1 MSETDPSGVSETD
14 PSGLS
19 ERSMEMAGTVVIV
32 GGTQGLGRR
41 LAERFAQD
49 GHPVVITGRDAARA
63 QGVAAEIAQGVA
75 AEMAEAVAPET
86 GPAVRGCALDL
97 AEPHDIAACLTGIE
111 NVDHIVLAAVE
122 RDTNSV
128 REYDIARA
136 IRLATLK
143 LVGYTQVL
151 HALQHAL
158 HDTSSVL
165 LYGGLAKERPYP
177 GSTTVTS
184 VNGAVETMVRTFAI
198 ELAPVRV
205 NALHP
210 GIVGDSP
217 YWEDNA
223 TVIEA
228 VIERTP
234 IGRTITTDEVTDA
247 ALFLLRN
254 GAVNGVNLNV
264 DGGWV
269 FG

>member
-1 MSETDPSGVSETD
+1 
-14 PSGLS
+14 
-19 ERSMEMAGTVVIV
+19 MAVGTVVII

-41 LAERFAQD
+41 LAERLAAD
-49 GHPVVITGRDAARA
+49 EHPVVISGRDAERTA
-63 QGVAAEIAQGVA
+63 GVASEIGDD
-75 AEMAEAVAPET
+75 
-86 GPAVRGCALDL
+86 VRGVALDL
-97 AEPHDIAACLTGIE
+97 AEPTGIAAALAGIE
-111 NVDHIVLAAVE
+111 NVDYVVLAAIE
-122 RDTNSV
+122 RDSNTL
-128 REYDIARA
+128 RDYDIAKA
-136 IRLATLK
+136 IRLVTLK
-143 LVGYTQVL
+143 LVGYTEVL
-151 HALQHAL
+151 HALHPAL
-158 HDTSSVL
+158 HETSSVL

-184 VNGAVETMVRTFAI
+184 VNGAVETMVRTFAL

-217 YWEDNA
+217 AWADN
-223 TVIEA
+223 IGMIDA
-228 VIERTP
+228 VTKRTP
-234 IGRTITTDEVTDA
+234 IGRTITMDEVTDA